1 MNEIYK
7 KTAILGCST
16 FLSGGN
22 RRVGEKL
29 ARSRV
34 ILGIIRVYYLNI
46 FLILFVQVFNQY
58 YSMFICL
65 ICLYVSMLYRIERQ
79 ERDNG
84 GRKV

>member
-46 FLILFVQVFNQY
+46 FLILFKLFCASVQSVLFNVY
-58 YSMFICL
+58 MSHMFICFN
-65 ICLYVSMLYRIERQ
+65 V
-79 ERDNG
+79 
-84 GRKV
+84 V